1 MTIMEKA
8 TAQKFEKIV
17 VSYPFPEIEVFFN
30 SVNYKR
36 INPKEELDIYELE
49 DIFSWTQKQI
59 FVWVA
64 WDIEAHTGRRFS
76 DFQVVLSEILSVK
89 IDTEPLS
96 RILGEPWNFVKSE
109 IRNIFIPRERYN
121 FLEKLCHANSKTLS
135 HILPSEYCILDIFD
149 GELCAIDLWESS
161 TSISLKKKW
170 GYRKIIK
177 IPIWTGKL
185 IEKIKKTSS
194 YSRSQII
201 EFLRDGTEFRDE
213 KEAFIKIWIS
223 SLCYTLS
230 ELLDGEI
237 CPNNFYLYGGG
248 MNNSFVKKALLD
260 TDYHKHHIKMLWKIE
275 ILSENM
281 GPVLSHIEHIS
292 LEDITKIPLHMYALL
307 LEMRKIISRESD
319 IIAKS
324 LKHATKQLRSR

>member
-30 SVNYKR
+30 SINYKR
-36 INPKEELDIYELE
+36 LHPEIEVDIHELE

-59 FVWVA
+59 FLRVA
-64 WDIEAHTGRRFS
+64 WDVESHTGRRFS
-76 DFQVVLSEILSVK
+76 DFQVILSEILSIKV
-89 IDTEPLS
+89 DSEPLL
-96 RILGEPWNFVKSE
+96 RILDEKWSFVKSE
-109 IRNIFIPRERYN
+109 IRNIFIPKERYD
-121 FLEKLCHANSKTLS
+121 FLEKLCHTNLKTLS

-149 GELCAIDLWESS
+149 EELCAIDLWESS

-177 IPIWTGKL
+177 IPIWTWKL

-201 EFLRDGTEFRDE
+201 EFLRDSSEFRNE

-230 ELLDGEI
+230 DLLDGEI
-237 CPNNFYLYGGG
+237 CPNSFYLYGGG
-248 MNNSFVKKALLD
+248 MNNNFVKKALLE
-260 TDYHKHHIKMLWKIE
+260 TDYHKHRIKMLWKIE

-281 GPVLSHIEHIS
+281 GPVLAHIEHIS
-292 LEDITKIPLHMYALL
+292 LEDISKIPLHMYALL

-324 LKHATKQLRSR
+324 LKHATRQLRSR